1 MRYLFLI
8 FLMAVTGCEQKP
20 QVRHYTEVV
29 MEAPAAPVSDPH
41 VGMDMGQDPHVGLD
55 MGKDPHAGLDMSAAM
70 GTSGTVAW
78 NAPQGWAEEAGQG
91 LRLATFHDA
100 ANPKDIDVS
109 IVPLGG
115 SISGGVE
122 SNLKRWLGQINVQV
136 PDAQLRSFI
145 QSSPDNVFDF
155 TQLQK
160 GQDPSVKS
168 MAVAIVPLQEM
179 TVFVKMAGS
188 IEAVSR
194 NKGKFMDLVRSVH
207 SKPGAAPAP
216 SEGAMPAAMLP
227 TANSAVQGKLAWQ
240 APAGWQEQ
248 PASGMRM
255 ATFRL
260 ASDPQKIDCY
270 ILSLGGM
277 AGGLEANLSRWMG
290 QIGLDASAEH
300 VQQLISS
307 SQSLKTQDGQDIKVY
322 DFTAIQKGAPA
333 SDKSMMAAVLSTAGA
348 TVFVKMT
355 GTIEAVGQN
364 RDSFLELVKSI
375 RHP

>member
-20 QVRHYTEVV
+20 QARHYTEVV

-41 VGMDMGQDPHVGLD
+41 AGMD
-55 MGKDPHAGLDMSAAM
+55 MGKDPHAGLDMSSMATDGA
-70 GTSGTVAW
+70 VAW

-136 PDAQLRSFI
+136 PDEQLRSFI

-194 NKGKFMDLVRSVH
+194 NKEKFMELVKSVR
-207 SKPGAAPAP
+207 SKPGAVPGAAAVA
-216 SEGAMPAAMLP
+216 SGGAMPAVMLP
-227 TANSAVQGKLAWQ
+227 TANSAMEGKLAWK
-240 APAGWQEQ
+240 APAAWREE
-248 PASGMRM
+248 PAGGMRM
-255 ATFRL
+255 ATFRV

-270 ILSLGGM
+270 IMSLGGM
-277 AGGLEANLSRWMG
+277 AGGLEANLSRWTG
-290 QIGLDASAEH
+290 QIGLDPSAEH
-300 VQQLISS
+300 VQQLIGS
-307 SQSLKTQDGQDIKVY
+307 SQSFKTQDGQDIKVY
-322 DFTAIQKGAPA
+322 DFTSIQKGAPA
-333 SDKSMMAAVLSTAGA
+333 SDKSMIAAVLSTAGA

-375 RHP
+375 RHL